1 MTTMIDFLSSPW
13 AITEA
18 ALEQMQEIYA
28 LHTRGEKIDIPAIEA
43 RLGRALANEQK
54 AYTVEPGGVAVLQA
68 QGVMSPRANMFMQV
82 SGGISTSML
91 TRQFESMRSDP
102 RVKSALIAADSPGGN
117 VLAVPAAIDA
127 LRGLAADKPTVLV
140 GEGTVASAM
149 YWLGSAANAMFIEG
163 ATDMVGSLGVV
174 MRLGWQSPSA
184 NSVEIVRGK
193 YKRASTDGRQVS
205 PEALAQAEGQ
215 LDYLYS
221 LLVDAVAQHRG
232 VGSDA
237 VLANMADGRT
247 FIGQQAIDAG
257 LVDGFSTVDAMI
269 ERLATNPAEFAQRRK
284 AVFAPNS
291 RRRRTTAQ
299 APDGDAAAGAVLSP
313 EEPVLLEGNTTTTA
327 TTTDPKGTPMSET
340 QKPVVTRA
348 SLEADHPA
356 VFAQLRA
363 EFTAAGAQA
372 ERDRIKGVREQSMP
386 GQEALIE
393 QMASDGKTSPSE
405 AAMAVNAAQRAA
417 LAAAATAHAKDAP
430 LAASTSTAS
439 DDKPKTKDQQATE
452 ARAYAAEHKVDFVTA
467 MKKLGF
473 A

>member
-1 MTTMIDFLSSPW
+1 MTLIDFLSSPW

-18 ALEQMQEIYA
+18 ALEQLQEIYA
-28 LHTRGEKIDIPAIEA
+28 LHMRGDKIDIAGIEA

-54 AYTVEPGGVAVLQA
+54 AYSVEPGGVAVLPV

-91 TRQFESMRSDP
+91 TKQLDAMHGDP

-117 VLAVPAAIDA
+117 VLGVPAAIEA

-149 YWLGSAANAMFIEG
+149 YWLGSAANALFIEG
-163 ATDMVGSLGVV
+163 TTDQVGSLGVV
-174 MRLGWQSPSA
+174 MRLGWQNPST
-184 NSVEIVRGK
+184 NSIELVRGK
-193 YKRASTDGRQVS
+193 YKRASTDGKQVS
-205 PEALAQAEGQ
+205 PEALAQAEGH

-221 LLVDAVAQHRG
+221 LLIDSVAQHRG
-232 VGSDA
+232 VSSEN
-237 VLANMADGRT
+237 VLSRMADGRV
-247 FIGQQAIDAG
+247 FIGQQAIDVG
-257 LVDGFSTVDAMI
+257 LVDGFSTVDAMA

-284 AVFAPNS
+284 AVFAPARS
-291 RRRRTTAQ
+291 RKTTAQ
-299 APDGDAAAGAVLSP
+299 AEDGDASAGADLPP
-313 EEPVLLEGNTTTTA
+313 EEPVLLDGTTTS
-327 TTTDPKGTPMSET
+327 DPKGTFMSET
-340 QKPVVTRA
+340 QKPVITRA

-393 QMASDGKTSPSE
+393 QMAADGKTTPAE
-405 AAMAVNAAQRAA
+405 AAMAVNAAQRQA
-417 LAAAATAHAKDAP
+417 LAAAATAHAADAP
-430 LAASTSTAS
+430 KPAKGANAA
-439 DDKPKTKDQQATE
+439 DDKAKTKDEQVAE
-452 ARAYAAEHKVDFVTA
+452 AKAYAAEQKVDFITA

-473 A
+473 SA